1 MCKHGWSQESK
12 VKNLCKSK
20 QEIMRKEP
28 KIKAVT
34 MEIRRI
40 KLLDRRTEGERTTKD
55 NSMVTTLGLRGRLKL
70 CTRMGNTEAE

>member
-1 MCKHGWSQESK
+1 
-12 VKNLCKSK
+12 
-20 QEIMRKEP
+20 MRKEP

-40 KLLDRRTEGERTTKD
+40 KLLDRRSEGEQTTED
-55 NSMVTTLGLRGRLKL
+55 NSMVITLWLRRRLKP

>member
-1 MCKHGWSQESK
+1 
-12 VKNLCKSK
+12 
-20 QEIMRKEP
+20 MRKEP

-40 KLLDRRTEGERTTKD
+40 KLLDRRTEGERTTRD
-55 NSMVTTLGLRGRLKL
+55 NSMVTALGLRRRLKL